1 MKRTRIS
8 AEDALQEVANRNST
22 TVEEVRKEI
31 KLAMLAGLCNTDPA
45 VQARWKEIPCAG
57 DVPTPEELITHIAQ
71 RIYSNKKQPTGIVD

>member
-8 AEDALQEVANRNST
+8 AEQALQTVAIRDGT

-45 VQARWKEIPCAG
+45 VQTKWKEIPCAG
-57 DVPTPEELITHIAQ
+57 DVPTPEELITYVAE
-71 RIYSNKKQPTGIVD
+71 KVTGLYEQQSP